1 MKKIAILIA
10 ALSLTALAFAS
21 ASPTKV
27 KAKSKKDSSIPNAP
41 EWVTN
46 PESEYNSRLYLT
58 GVGNSIEE
66 NVAED
71 DAKAKLIQSLITK
84 VSANEIAKS
93 FADNSTDYASIT
105 STVDTTS
112 ELKSIKG
119 LKIVNKYKADDGTF
133 YALAVIKKQDAV
145 DFYNKQIEKNDSKI
159 QEYMEFARKNSTLQG
174 IIYAQKALNLAKDN
188 EYFFYLIDIID
199 SPFPSDYAVSYGSTV
214 KLTKEISEL
223 KKQVPIKVVIE
234 NDYKNLIKTSFT
246 DTLNHLGFITTEK
259 DSALYVIHATVNVEK
274 FDSPDEK
281 HVFYNYLLTSQM
293 HVAATQDVINNFSVN
308 GRAGHL
314 NDQGAKNKAYLTLA
328 KDIDKKFQ
336 ADLLKYVEEN

>member
-21 ASPTKV
+21 ASPAKV
-27 KAKSKKDSSIPNAP
+27 KAKAKKDSAIPNAP

-66 NVAED
+66 DAAED
-71 DAKAKLIQSLITK
+71 DAKADLIKSLVSK
-84 VSANEIAKS
+84 VSANEQTKA
-93 FADNSTDYASIT
+93 FADNTTDYASIT

-119 LKIVNKYKADDGTF
+119 LRIVNKYKANDGTF

-159 QEYMEFARKNSTLQG
+159 KEYMEFARKNSTLQG
-174 IIYAQKALNLAKDN
+174 IVFAQKALNLAKDN
-188 EYFFYLIDIID
+188 EYYFYLIDIID
-199 SPFPSDYAVSYGSTV
+199 SPFPSDCEISYGSTV
-214 KLTKEISEL
+214 KLTKEISDL
-223 KKQVPIKVVIE
+223 KKLVPIKVVIE

-246 DTLNHLGFITTEK
+246 DALNHMGFFTTEK
-259 DSALYVIHATVNVEK
+259 DNAQYVVTATVNVEK

-293 HVAATQDVINNFSVN
+293 YDTASKDVVNNFSVN

-314 NDQGAKNKAYLTLA
+314 NDQGARNKAYLTLA
-328 KDIDKKFQ
+328 KDIEKKFT